1 MLLIYYRDAAGK
13 ICDYMRPPADWTLGQ
28 VKREIENFNTL
39 HAEGS
44 ALTWSLCG
52 KTASPPTCWS
62 GWAREGADA

>member
-39 HAEGS
+39 HDGRVRAYMEFVREYGLNQL
-44 ALTWSLCG
+44 AISLEQ
-52 KTASPPTCWS
+52 SD
-62 GWAREGADA
+62 E